1 MINLDYSDIIVIGTW
16 NFVKDMGSQRL
27 NILIINVH
35 NILQEKVKAKIIKEV
50 ILKEKTDV

>member
-1 MINLDYSDIIVIGTW
+1 M
-16 NFVKDMGSQRL
+16 KDMGSQRL